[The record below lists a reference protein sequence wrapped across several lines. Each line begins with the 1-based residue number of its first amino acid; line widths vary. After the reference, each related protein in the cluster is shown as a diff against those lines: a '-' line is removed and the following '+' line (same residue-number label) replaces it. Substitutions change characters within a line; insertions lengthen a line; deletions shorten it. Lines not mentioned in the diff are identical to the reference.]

1 LFDSDCFQI
10 PRIWWLS
17 VSENLKVHD
26 VGRMHY
32 RSSVLRLNKV
42 IFPSASEKFGETRQ
56 IIVPWK
62 NVDRDN
68 WFPST
73 HDNPWVL
80 NKVLVNRFP

>member
-1 LFDSDCFQI
+1 M
-10 PRIWWLS
+10 LS

-26 VGRMHY
+26 VSRMHY

-42 IFPSASEKFGETRQ
+42 IFPSASEKFGETR
-56 IIVPWK
+56 PDYCAMEK
-62 NVDRDN
+62 CGYSDN

-80 NKVLVNRFP
+80 DKVLLLNRFP